1 MSFLDRLTPI
11 ELKLIMRFYGSD
23 NSVQIAVETLLQ
35 MIFVT
40 DMMFMKKNYQRAIW
54 QLH

>member
-1 MSFLDRLTPI
+1 MPFLDRPTPI

-23 NSVQIAVETLLQ
+23 NSVQVAIKTLLQ

-40 DMMFMKKNYQRAIW
+40 NMVFVKENY
-54 QLH
+54 